1 LRQHFPEAHQLAFSH
16 QVIAQLGYDLQR
28 GRQDKTLHP
37 FMTKFSLG
45 DVRITTRV
53 YEDHLA
59 QALFSSIHETGHAM
73 YEQGISP
80 EFEATPL
87 ANGTSAGV
95 HESQSRLWE
104 NLVGRSREF
113 WQFFYPQL
121 QAVFSTQLQDVS
133 LETFYRAINKV
144 ERSLIRTDADEVTY
158 NLHVAIRFDLEL
170 QMLEGK
176 LAVRDLPQAWN
187 ERYRTDLSIAPSSDS
202 EGVMQDVHWYTGSIG
217 GMFQGYTLG
226 NLMSAQFFAAAL
238 QAYPEIPTQIQQG
251 NFQTLLNWLQTNIY
265 QHGCKYTPVELIQ
278 KATGKPLSIEPFISY
293 ISQKYG
299 EIY

>member
-1 LRQHFPEAHQLAFSH
+1 
-16 QVIAQLGYDLQR
+16 
-28 GRQDKTLHP
+28 
-37 FMTKFSLG
+37 MTKFSLG

-121 QAVFSTQLQDVS
+121 QAVFPTQLQDVS
-133 LETFYRAINKV
+133 LESFYRAINKV

-176 LAVRDLPQAWN
+176 LAVRDLPAAWN
-187 ERYRTDLSIAPSSDS
+187 ERYQTDLGIVPSSDS

-238 QAYPEIPTQIQQG
+238 QAHPEIPQQIQQG

-278 KATGKPLSIEPFISY
+278 KATGNPLSIEPFISY